1 MRSFID
7 NAGQAWDVAVGKESY
22 GNLVLLFAPR
32 DEEGY
37 VRKTVMGATS
47 LIDAERELRTLTE
60 QDLQR
65 RLEHSEE
72 WD

>member
-7 NAGQAWDVAVGKESY
+7 SAGNAWDVAVGKESY

-32 DEEGY
+32 EDGT
-37 VRKTVMGATS
+37 VRKTVMDANS
-47 LIDAERELRTLTE
+47 LIDAERELSHLSE
-60 QDLQR
+60 LELQR
-65 RLEHSEE
+65 RLEHSED